1 MAQLAVVQS
10 AWVAWDNASP
20 LAHEEQQQA
29 ITLTQNL
36 TRAIGLGQA
45 LSELEARAL
54 WDWLAVRWGA
64 WCEYDASHAQEKELR
79 RAGADGM
86 QALLALARNSAA
98 QRSSADVVRRHWES
112 VSMVMAH
119 CLLFE
124 NMNEP
129 ALLPSVRTLAQ
140 VVANAG
146 TCDSSLQ
153 QMIWH
158 THVLGHDSSCNP
170 DAVQRLLSSSDTR
183 TTLAAAVFLLNC
195 IDTSY
200 QQVKHG
206 FLEQAE
212 GPSSFA
218 RSLVENPAGLRIIET
233 LLGVYEAEL
242 LAESSSDASSPMDQA
257 TEEVLRVIVAI
268 IQRLFQCGVLG
279 DLLEALSPP
288 DDNAPRISSAQ
299 VSLLRVLAVYLEE
312 RLEQHK
318 YERHTQSKSSRML
331 DCIVQTSQRYTQSI
345 TPLLSLF
352 CQLSD
357 YATQTMRQHMDSA
370 EQVDLRGLIRAHMML
385 LALLHCLHLVGM
397 CAQEDTAHQETSGD
411 TEILAKM
418 RDSKSG
424 IVDACITLLHE
435 SNRFFPAQSPF
446 QFSTTPSSAQTVKG
460 ATSDSTTRVIR
471 PSRASKHENNQP
483 QESNPATSTH
493 SKPASTNEPVS
504 TGQLSVPENHL
515 PTQTSQQHPISDARP
530 ALYRLKSSV
539 LQLLGTLAFE
549 PPRVPHLPEVTML
562 QDRVREKGGLLDTL
576 NLTQLDK
583 NNPCTYD
590 QLIKDI
596 REYAIFTLR
605 YLLAGNTASQNLIAS
620 LRPVQPNDSLL
631 SENGHLSPE

>member
-20 LAHEEQQQA
+20 LALDEQQRA
-29 ITLTQNL
+29 IALTQSL
-36 TRAIGLGQA
+36 TRAIDLGQA
-45 LSELEARAL
+45 PPELDARAL
-54 WDWLAVRWGA
+54 WDWLAMRWTA

-98 QRSSADVVRRHWES
+98 QRSSADVVRRHWDS
-112 VSMVMAH
+112 VSRVMAH

-129 ALLPSVRTLAQ
+129 ALLPTVRTLAQ
-140 VVANAG
+140 FVANAG
-146 TCDSSLQ
+146 TSDSSLQ

-158 THVLGHDSSCNP
+158 AHVLGQGSSSNP
-170 DAVQRLLSSSDTR
+170 DAIQRLLSSSDTR

-195 IDTSY
+195 IDTTY

-206 FLEQAE
+206 LIEQAE
-212 GPSSFA
+212 GSSFYA
-218 RSLVENPAGLRIIET
+218 LVETPAGLRIIET

-242 LAESSSDASSPMDQA
+242 LTQSSSDASSPMDQA
-257 TEEVLRVIVAI
+257 AEEVIRVIIAI
-268 IQRLFQCGVLG
+268 IQRLFQCGVFG

-288 DDNAPRISSAQ
+288 DNNPPRISSAQ
-299 VSLLRVLAVYLEE
+299 VSLLRVLAIYLEE

-318 YERHTQSKSSRML
+318 FERHTQSKSSRML
-331 DCIVQTSQRYTQSI
+331 DSIVQTSKRYTQSI
-345 TPLLSLF
+345 TPLLSMF

-357 YATQTMRQHMDSA
+357 YTTQTMRQHMDGA

-385 LALLHCLHLVGM
+385 LALLHCLHLAGM
-397 CAQEDTAHQETSGD
+397 CAQEDIAHQETSGD

-418 RDSKSG
+418 RDPKSG

-435 SNRFFPAQSPF
+435 SNQFFPAQSPF
-446 QFSTTPSSAQTVKG
+446 QSSTTPSSAQPVK
-460 ATSDSTTRVIR
+460 ASTIDSTTQNTR
-471 PSRASKHENNQP
+471 PSLTPEHDDNQ
-483 QESNPATSTH
+483 QQDSDLATDIQPRST
-493 SKPASTNEPVS
+493 SAAAYLP
-504 TGQLSVPENHL
+504 TGQLSVPEHHV
-515 PTQTSQQHPISDARP
+515 PTQTSQQHPISDTRP

-549 PPRVPHLPEVTML
+549 PPRVPHLTQVTIL
-562 QDRVREKGGLLDTL
+562 QDRVREKGGVLDTL

-583 NNPCTYD
+583 NNPW
-590 QLIKDI
+590 
-596 REYAIFTLR
+596 
-605 YLLAGNTASQNLIAS
+605 NPASQNLVAS

-631 SENGHLSPE
+631 SENQDVSPP